1 MWQKNIWRSMGV
13 LVQVTFLH
21 SYKGFFLC
29 SVESSKKGS
38 YWMEILVNLTLC
50 DSLLLHWCSTVTW
63 KEPQS
68 CTKLACGH
76 WRGVCMCI
84 FFFFLGW
91 ILWLCWSYF
100 FGQNPYSSFWNENL
114 SLKCLHVFRCCF
126 CLWQLGCSS
135 MLVLFVCV
143 CTKKSGYGMLRRTF
157 PMCSLYAVILLQ

>member
-84 FFFFLGW
+84 FFFFFRMDSMIVLV
-91 ILWLCWSYF
+91 IFFWSKSIF
-100 FGQNPYSSFWNENL
+100 ELLEWEPIIKMFTCFQVLLL
-114 SLKCLHVFRCCF
+114 SVTTRMLKYA
-126 CLWQLGCSS
+126 S
-135 MLVLFVCV
+135 FVCV
-143 CTKKSGYGMLRRTF
+143 CVYKKIRIWD
-157 PMCSLYAVILLQ
+157 A